1 MITLPR
7 YLVTVAGEIPL
18 RSNRTRPRFYRVLI
32 ENIKDAVERAGGRVV
47 EIRIIDAK
55 ILLETNVDVEHTV
68 ARVFGVHKVGKVLE
82 YEFRDLKEL
91 ANWVSEH
98 SRSIVQGKTFAVRV
112 KRSGSHSF
120 TSLDVAREIGSILK
134 PYSAGVNLENPDVT
148 INLEVRGSKA
158 YLYLDSTKGP
168 GGIPIGVEGSALV
181 LFSGGYD
188 SPVAAW
194 LAAKRGIKIDFLHFL
209 MGSTQSSYYAFNVA
223 KFLASNW
230 LYGYRPRF
238 ILVDLRDLIL
248 EITKKVE
255 WRLRQVILRAVM
267 YTIASK
273 IADEIGYDALITG
286 ESIGQASSQTLKNL
300 LAIEKAVKS
309 TRIILRP
316 LLGFD
321 KEEII
326 SLSRRIGLYDLSSKV
341 TEACAIAPTRV
352 ETAASVKEVEEEL
365 GKIDLTVINK
375 VLSTYKVFD
384 LLKTTPGEIIPL
396 DEIEID
402 FIPEEALVI
411 DMRSENERQSKP
423 VPNAIPIGSIDIKKL
438 SKDKII
444 VLICET
450 GSKSYFLARAL
461 REDGFKAY
469 SLKGGVRGYCKLP

>member
-1 MITLPR
+1 
-7 YLVTVAGEIPL
+7 
-18 RSNRTRPRFYRVLI
+18 
-32 ENIKDAVERAGGRVV
+32 
-47 EIRIIDAK
+47 
-55 ILLETNVDVEHTV
+55 
-68 ARVFGVHKVGKVLE
+68 
-82 YEFRDLKEL
+82 
-91 ANWVSEH
+91 
-98 SRSIVQGKTFAVRV
+98 
-112 KRSGSHSF
+112 
-120 TSLDVAREIGSILK
+120 
-134 PYSAGVNLENPDVT
+134 
-148 INLEVRGSKA
+148 
-158 YLYLDSTKGP
+158 
-168 GGIPIGVEGSALV
+168 
-181 LFSGGYD
+181 
-188 SPVAAW
+188 AW
-194 LAAKRGIKIDFLHFL
+194 LAAKRGIKVDFLHFL
-209 MGSTQSSYYAFNVA
+209 MGSTQSSYNAFNVA

-384 LLKTTPGEIIPL
+384 LLKTTPGEIIPP

-423 VPNAIPIGSIDIKKL
+423 IPNAIPIDSIDIKKL
-438 SKDKII
+438 SEDKII

>member
-1 MITLPR
+1 MPR

-248 EITKKVE
+248 EIT
-255 WRLRQVILRAVM
+255 
-267 YTIASK
+267 
-273 IADEIGYDALITG
+273 
-286 ESIGQASSQTLKNL
+286 
-300 LAIEKAVKS
+300 
-309 TRIILRP
+309 
-316 LLGFD
+316 
-321 KEEII
+321 
-326 SLSRRIGLYDLSSKV
+326 
-341 TEACAIAPTRV
+341 
-352 ETAASVKEVEEEL
+352 
-365 GKIDLTVINK
+365 
-375 VLSTYKVFD
+375 
-384 LLKTTPGEIIPL
+384 
-396 DEIEID
+396 
-402 FIPEEALVI
+402 
-411 DMRSENERQSKP
+411 
-423 VPNAIPIGSIDIKKL
+423 
-438 SKDKII
+438 
-444 VLICET
+444 
-450 GSKSYFLARAL
+450 
-461 REDGFKAY
+461 
-469 SLKGGVRGYCKLP
+469 

>member
-1 MITLPR
+1 MITLPK

-32 ENIKDAVERAGGRVV
+32 ENIKDAVERAGGKLT
-47 EIRIIDAK
+47 ECRIIDAK
-55 ILLETNVDVEHTV
+55 ILLETNVDVEYAI

-91 ANWVSEH
+91 ANWVNEQ

-112 KRSGSHSF
+112 KRSSQHCF
-120 TSLDVAREIGSILK
+120 TSLDAAREIGALLK
-134 PYSAGVNLENPDVT
+134 PYSAGVDLENPDVT
-148 INLEVRGSKA
+148 VNLEIRGSKA

-194 LAAKRGIKIDFLHFL
+194 LTAKRGVRVDFLHFL

-223 KFLASNW
+223 KLLASNW

-238 ILVDLRDLIL
+238 ILVDLRDVIL
-248 EITKKVE
+248 EITKKVK
-255 WRLRQVILRAVM
+255 WRLRQVVLRAVM
-267 YTIASK
+267 YIIASK
-273 IADEIGYDALITG
+273 IADEMKYDALVTG

-300 LAIEKAVKS
+300 LAVEQVVKS
-309 TRIILRP
+309 PKVILRP

-326 SLSRRIGLYDLSSKV
+326 SLSRRIGLYDSSSKV

-365 GKIDLTVINK
+365 DKIDSAIINK
-375 VLSTYKVFD
+375 VIATRKVFD
-384 LLKTTPGEIIPL
+384 LLKTTPEEIIPP

-402 FIPEEALVI
+402 FIPEEALIV
-411 DMRSENERQSKP
+411 DMRSENERQSNP
-423 VPNAIPIGSIDIKKL
+423 VPNAIPLDSIDIKKL
-438 SKDKII
+438 PKDK
-444 VLICET
+444 VVVFICET
-450 GSKSYFLARAL
+450 GGKSYFLAKTL
-461 REDGFKAY
+461 REDGFRAY
-469 SLKGGVRGYCKLP
+469 SLKGGVRRYCMLR